1 MNTVNKIADGVIWT
15 IASRFLSAA
24 YAFIAVPIL
33 IRLYGKADYGLIGL
47 ALSINVYMTLLDLGF
62 SNTNLRYFS
71 NYLAKNDIESVK
83 KLFGTSISFYG
94 LIGFINALII
104 FVLSFFVGDI
114 FEVTVEQAVILR
126 SLLYVIALNAIFNWY
141 TNCFGQLIQ
150 GAEYVDFF
158 SKISFIGNLLN
169 VVVLVLTLL
178 FKFSIVEYYAA
189 LVFLGLIYRTIL
201 SIRKIKVIIPDIS
214 FKPHFDKKLFKETL
228 PYSMNIFSVSL
239 LTWGAMQLQPLLLG
253 IRCNSNEVTDYTV
266 IASIYG
272 FLGFVSGAFNS
283 SIFPSVTKAVTLNN
297 REVIDRVAY
306 QGTKYLVIV
315 ICFVTFGYISVSPD
329 VMNLYLGD
337 SFMYLVPWMDVYFLN
352 LLGSHNAG
360 MSAII
365 YAGTD
370 IKLITRYSAFSY
382 ITMVIIFWFL
392 IPYYGARSVAISGT
406 ICSIMQ
412 MTFYYFYYWPKKLQ
426 INARYIFWKDLLPF
440 TLVGLSIAW
449 GLRLIPVADSHLIQ
463 LIVKGVLFV
472 LAFSAAVFAMIDE
485 KDRDFFAWFV
495 KAKVLRKGETK
506 MNEE

>member
-1 MNTVNKIADGVIWT
+1 MSTINKIADGVIWT

-33 IRLYGKADYGLIGL
+33 INLYGKADYGLIGL

-71 NYLAKNDIESVK
+71 NYLAKNDIDNVR
-83 KLFGTSISFYG
+83 KLFGTSITFYG
-94 LIGFINALII
+94 LIGLVNALII
-104 FVLSFFVGDI
+104 FVLSFFVDDI
-114 FEVTVEQAVILR
+114 FQVTPEQTVILR

-169 VVVLVLTLL
+169 VVVLAFTLL

-189 LVFLGLIYRTIL
+189 LVFLGLIYRTVL
-201 SIRKIKVIIPDIS
+201 SIRKIKAIIPDIS
-214 FKPHFDKKLFKETL
+214 FKPHFDKELFKETL

-253 IRCNSNEVTDYTV
+253 MRCSSSEVTDYTV
-266 IASIYG
+266 IASIFG
-272 FLGFVSGAFNS
+272 FLGFVGGAFNS

-315 ICFVTFGYISVSPD
+315 ISFVTFGYISVSPD

-337 SFMYLVPWMDVYFLN
+337 SFMYLVPWMDVYFVN

-382 ITMVIIFWFL
+382 ITMVVIFWFL

-406 ICSIMQ
+406 ICTIMQ
-412 MTFYYFYYWPKKLQ
+412 MSFYYFYYWPKKLQ
-426 INARYIFWKDLLPF
+426 INSRFIFWKDLLPF
-440 TLVGLSIAW
+440 ALLGLIIACVLRMFTLT
-449 GLRLIPVADSHLIQ
+449 DSHLVQ
-463 LIVKGVLFV
+463 LLVKGVLFV
-472 LAFSAAVFAMIDE
+472 IIFSGSVYVMIDK
-485 KDRDFFAWFV
+485 KDKEFFAWFM
-495 KAKVLRKGETK
+495 KSKILRQSVSE
-506 MNEE
+506 

>member
-1 MNTVNKIADGVIWT
+1 MSTINKIADGVIWT

-71 NYLAKNDIESVK
+71 NYLAKGELDNVK
-83 KLFGTSISFYG
+83 KLFGTSITFYG
-94 LIGFINALII
+94 LIGLVNALVI
-104 FVLSFFVGDI
+104 FVLSFFVDSI
-114 FEVTVEQAVILR
+114 FNVTPEQAVILR

-169 VVVLVLTLL
+169 VVVLVLTLI

-189 LVFLGLIYRTIL
+189 LVFLGLIYRSVL
-201 SIRKIKVIIPDIS
+201 SIRKIKSFIPDIS
-214 FKPHFDKKLFKETL
+214 FKPHFDKGLFKETL

-253 IRCNSNEVTDYTV
+253 VKCNSSEVTDYTV

-272 FLGFVSGAFNS
+272 FLGFVGGAFNS

-315 ICFVTFGYISVSPD
+315 ICFVTFGYITVSPN

-337 SFMYLVPWMDVYFLN
+337 SFMYLVPWMDFYFLN

-412 MTFYYFYYWPKKLQ
+412 MSFYYFYYWPKKLH
-426 INARYIFWKDLLPF
+426 INSKYIFWKDLLPYS
-440 TLVGLSIAW
+440 LVGLSVACV
-449 GLRLIPVADSHLIQ
+449 LRMFNLSDSHLIE
-463 LIVKGVLFV
+463 LIVKEIMFFLIFA
-472 LAFSAAVFAMIDE
+472 LAVYAMIE
-485 KDRDFFAWFV
+485 KKDREFFLWFV
-495 KAKVLRKGETK
+495 NCKILRRPDER
-506 MNEE
+506 N